1 MREIACAGP
10 RFGHLRIHV
19 MLRRE
24 GWPVNKKRVHRWY
37 RIEGL
42 RPRMRVRRRKHM
54 CLHRGS
60 VPQAQRTHERWS
72 MDLVYDQLSDSRPFR
87 ILTVVE
93 QFSCLSPVIKP
104 RHSFGGGDVAAV
116 LDRAIVDSGVPVSI
130 TVDHGTEF
138 TSRTLEDWAY
148 RRGVKL
154 DFIRPGKPTENGHI
168 ESLNGRLRDECL
180 NVMQFLSIDDARAKI
195 EAWRIDYNAHRPH
208 SSPGNLPPSEFARKR
223 QGNRTLE
230 VAGLLLRAV
239 QEWGQGQKHLTPDL
253 NDYEKSG

>member
-1 MREIACAGP
+1 MREIAYARP
-10 RFGHLRIHV
+10 RFGYLRIHV

-42 RPRMRVRRRKHM
+42 QLRMRVRRRKHM
-54 CLHRGS
+54 CLHRGP

-72 MDLVYDQLSDSRPFR
+72 MDFVYDQLSDSRPFR
-87 ILTVVE
+87 ILPVVD
-93 QFSCLSPVIKP
+93 QFSRLSPVIEP

-116 LDRAIVDSGVPVSI
+116 LDRAIAGSGVPVSI

-138 TSRTLEDWAY
+138 TSRALEDWAY
-148 RRGVKL
+148 RRGAKL
-154 DFIRPGKPTENGHI
+154 DFIRPGKPAENGHI
-168 ESLNGRLRDECL
+168 ESFNGRLRDECL

-208 SSPGNLPPSEFARKR
+208 SSLGNLTPSEFARKR
-223 QGNRTLE
+223 QGNRTSE
-230 VAGLLLRAV
+230 VASL
-239 QEWGQGQKHLTPDL
+239 
-253 NDYEKSG
+253 